1 MFLRVLLTAVVAV
14 GLASAQRGG
23 GGSGMGAGTGDE
35 GGMGGGGG
43 MGAGGGMGG
52 GSGMPGGMPRRQTKA
67 EMFLEK
73 LKLNK
78 EQKEDA
84 LTILNAANE
93 KAAPIREQLA
103 KGRAMMANMITSKAP
118 EAELKKLMADYTT
131 VAAMMTNIEAEAFG
145 KIYATLK
152 PNQQSKAPQA
162 FELMAGMFNAAPAGP
177 GRGRGGQGRG
187 EGGGR

>member
-1 MFLRVLLTAVVAV
+1 MFFRVLLTAVVAV

-118 EAELKKLMADYTT
+118 EAE
-131 VAAMMTNIEAEAFG
+131 
-145 KIYATLK
+145 
-152 PNQQSKAPQA
+152 
-162 FELMAGMFNAAPAGP
+162 
-177 GRGRGGQGRG
+177 
-187 EGGGR
+187 

>member
-1 MFLRVLLTAVVAV
+1 MLTAVLAV
-14 GLASAQRGG
+14 GMTSAHRG
-23 GGSGMGAGTGDE
+23 
-35 GGMGGGGG
+35 GGGGG

-52 GSGMPGGMPRRQTKA
+52 GSGMPGGMRRRQTKA

-162 FELMAGMFNAAPAGP
+162 FELMAGMFNAEPAGP